1 MNVITVTSLGQ
12 NPASF
17 ISNFSNS
24 IQLSEG
30 YEIGL
35 LKIACPPIFNVSN
48 NNNKLYVVKKE
59 DNSELL
65 FEIPQNFYPTTHD
78 LAQSIYQVLASHS
91 VEQGSDGDEN
101 ADEINFKANLRYHG
115 SSGSADHSK
124 LTLQLIDK
132 KLNFRARSDD
142 PGNILDLLEFRIKNF
157 SARSLVIQN
166 YDLTAQ
172 DQICFIYSS
181 IVSNSLI
188 DYNVSRLLDTVPIKS
203 SKNGGYY
210 MLEVQNPVFHDISSS
225 SFIDINFDIRNV
237 FGDLVQFVPS
247 LPVILTLGLRKKQNF
262 SI

>member
-1 MNVITVTSLGQ
+1 MDVITVTSLGQ

-17 ISNFSNS
+17 VSNFSNS

-48 NNNKLYVVKKE
+48 DNNKLYIVKK
-59 DNSELL
+59 DDANSKLV

-78 LAQSIYQVLASHS
+78 LAQSIYQVLAFNSFEENHN
-91 VEQGSDGDEN
+91 EDE
-101 ADEINFKANLRYHG
+101 ATDLKVNLRYHG
-115 SSGSADHSK
+115 ASGSADHSK
-124 LTLQLIDK
+124 LTMQLIDK
-132 KLNFRARSDD
+132 KLNFTASDD
-142 PGNILDLLEFRIKNF
+142 KPGNILDLLEFRIKNF

-188 DYNVSRLLDTVPIKS
+188 NYNVSRLLDTVPIKS
-203 SKNGGYY
+203 SRNGGYY
-210 MLEVQNPVFHDISSS
+210 MLEVQNPVFHDVSSS

-237 FGDLVQFVPS
+237 FGDLVQFVS
-247 LPVILTLGLRKKQNF
+247 GLPVILTLGLRKKHVP